1 MNPSRH
7 PFSLPMLARFEDAA
21 LALMRLVVGAFL
33 VWGVQDNVLDAE
45 RMQEFEQFLAKSGF
59 IGAAFMAR
67 LSVWTQLLV
76 GVAFIAGFATRWA
89 GIVCAV
95 HFVVAIAMVDM
106 HGGIR
111 ASFPS
116 ACLVVIGLYL
126 ACRGAGRI
134 SIDHA
139 WAQRAGRATAQP
151 HRDRRDLGTA

>member
-1 MNPSRH
+1 MNRSRH
-7 PFSLPMLARFEDAA
+7 LLMLPMLARFEDAA

-33 VWGVQDNVLDAE
+33 VWGVQDNLLSAE
-45 RMQEFEQFLAKSGF
+45 RMLEFEQFLAKFGF
-59 IGAAFMAR
+59 PAPAWMAR
-67 LSVWTQLLV
+67 VSAWAQLLI
-76 GVAFIAGFATRWA
+76 GIAFIAGVATRWA
-89 GIVCAV
+89 GLVCAI
-95 HFVVAIAMVDM
+95 HFVVAIVMVDM

-139 WAQRAGRATAQP
+139 WAKDSSRSSA
-151 HRDRRDLGTA
+151 